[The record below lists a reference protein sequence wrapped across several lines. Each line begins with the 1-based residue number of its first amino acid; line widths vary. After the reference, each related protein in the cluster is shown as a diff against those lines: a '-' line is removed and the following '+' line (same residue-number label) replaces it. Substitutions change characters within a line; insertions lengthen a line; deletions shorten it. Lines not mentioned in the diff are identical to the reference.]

1 MVINKL
7 IKSGMS
13 SSNDIAWLLLVIGLL
28 IWVGRLILEIK
39 TLESEIMRWDVRFG
53 RLLEHLNELE
63 IFNHPEYADHYA
75 GNFEQTSYYD

>member
-63 IFNHPEYADHYA
+63 IFNHEYVDHYA
-75 GNFEQTSYYD
+75 GNLEQTSYYD